1 MDTSFLLRV
10 AASKFPDREAVR
22 YLDRRISYRE
32 LDAAVDRLAAGL
44 TAAGAAAAP
53 VASVLWN
60 DPRAPLLYLAL
71 ARAGAVCVPVNPR
84 LTAPEIAYIVADCGA
99 GTLIAAAD
107 LAAQH
112 GFDVAALGV
121 ERLVTLDDDPTLAS
135 FGELAAPAGE
145 REFEVDIAE
154 SDDATIIYTSGTSGF
169 PKGAVRSH
177 RANLWHAAN
186 SQIGSPRTPDDIEL
200 FSLPLFGLGFIAQ
213 VLPTFLAGGCV
224 LIDRVFDP
232 ARAWALIA
240 EHRVTRAFLAP
251 TMIAAML
258 EVDGHERHDASS
270 LRSILVA
277 YGFADRLREAA
288 ERRFSGTFFNMY
300 GLTEAQLCC
309 TAPGE
314 FALDPTSSG
323 KPMGLAR
330 LLILSPEGERLPRG
344 EVGEIAFQGPAVMT
358 RYHGLEAETAAALDR
373 GLLRTG
379 DLGYLDP
386 EGNVH
391 FAGRRKE
398 IIKSGGFSIDPTEIE
413 NALLELSGV
422 AEVAVVGAPDDY
434 WGERTVACV
443 KLADPGLDAA
453 TLGAQVRERLA
464 RFKVPKQFVFLDDLP
479 KNPTGKVERGKLREL
494 VAARGPSAG
503 PG

>member
-1 MDTSFLLRV
+1 MDLSFLLRV
-10 AASKFPDREAVR
+10 AASKYPRREALRFADSRVGFT
-22 YLDRRISYRE
+22 E

-44 TAAGAAAAP
+44 TAAGAHRAP

-60 DPRAPLLYLAL
+60 DPRAVMLYLAL
-71 ARAGAVCVPVNPR
+71 ARAGATCVPINPR
-84 LTAPEIAYIVADCGA
+84 LTGQEIAWIVADSGA

-107 LAAQH
+107 LAAEH
-112 GFDVAALGV
+112 GFDAGALGV
-121 ERLVTLDDDPTLAS
+121 ERLVTLDDDPTLES
-135 FGELAAPAGE
+135 FGDLVAPPADG
-145 REFEVDIAE
+145 EFEVEVDE
-154 SDDATIIYTSGTSGF
+154 LGDATIIYTSGTSGF

-186 SQIGSPRTPDDIEL
+186 SQIGSPRDPDDVEL

-213 VLPTFLAGGCV
+213 VLPTLLAGGCV
-224 LIDRVFDP
+224 VIDRVFDP
-232 ARAWALIA
+232 ARAWALI
-240 EHRVTRAFLAP
+240 EEQRVTRAFLAP

-258 EVDGHERHDASS
+258 EVEGNERHDVGS

-288 ERRFSGTFFNMY
+288 ERRFSATFFNMY

-314 FALDPTSSG
+314 FAADPTSSG

-330 LLILSPEGERLPRG
+330 LLILSPAGERLPQR
-344 EVGEIAFQGPAVMT
+344 EVGEIAYQAPTVMS
-358 RYHGLEAETAAALDR
+358 RYHGLPAESATALE
-373 GLLRTG
+373 GGVLRTG
-379 DLGYLDP
+379 DLGYLDA

-391 FAGRRKE
+391 FSGRSKE

-413 NALLELSGV
+413 NVMLELDGV
-422 AEVAVVGAPDDY
+422 AEAAVVGAPDDY

-443 KLADPGLDAA
+443 KLADPSLDGEAI
-453 TLGAQVRERLA
+453 GAHVRGRLA

-494 VAARGPSAG
+494 VAHSEM
-503 PG
+503 PGS

>member
-10 AASKFPDREAVR
+10 AASKFPNREALR
-22 YLDRRISYRE
+22 YHDTVLTFRE
-32 LDAAVDRLAAGL
+32 LDAVVDRLAAGL
-44 TAAGAAAAP
+44 DRSGAGATP
-53 VASVLWN
+53 VASLLYN
-60 DPRAPLLYLAL
+60 DHRTIALYLAL
-71 ARAGAVCVPVNPR
+71 SRAGITCVTVNPR
-84 LTAPEIAYIVADCGA
+84 LSGEEIAYIVSDCGA
-99 GTLIAAAD
+99 RTLIAADELVAEHD
-107 LAAQH
+107 LA
-112 GFDVAALGV
+112 GTGLDVDC
-121 ERLVTLDDDPTLAS
+121 LVLLDDSTAFES
-135 FGELAAPAGE
+135 FGDLFAAPLTA
-145 REFEVDIAE
+145 EFRTEVDEAG
-154 SDDATIIYTSGTSGF
+154 DATVIYTSGTSGF

-186 SQIGSPRTPDDIEL
+186 SQIGSPRSPDDVEL

-224 LIDRVFDP
+224 VIDRVFDP
-232 ARAWALIA
+232 ARTWTLIA

-258 EVDGHERHDASS
+258 EVEGNADHDVSS

-288 ERRFSGTFFNMY
+288 ERRFSAAFFNMY

-314 FALDPTSSG
+314 FDVDPTSSG

-330 LLILSPEGERLPRG
+330 ILILDEAGAPLPEG
-344 EVGEIAFQGPAVMT
+344 EVGEIAFDGPSIMS
-358 RYHGLEAETAAALDR
+358 RYHGLEEASERALA
-373 GLLRTG
+373 GGVLRTG
-379 DLGYLDP
+379 DLGYLDA

-391 FAGRRKE
+391 FSGRLKE
-398 IIKSGGFSIDPTEIE
+398 IIKSGGFSIDPVEIE
-413 NALLELSGV
+413 NAMLELEGV
-422 AEVAVVGAPDDY
+422 AEAAVVGAPDDY

-443 KLADPGLDAA
+443 KLADPGLDAEA
-453 TLGAQVRERLA
+453 IRAHVKTRLA
-464 RFKVPKQFVFLDDLP
+464 SFKVPKQFVFLDDLP

-494 VAARGPSAG
+494 VAAAP
-503 PG
+503 